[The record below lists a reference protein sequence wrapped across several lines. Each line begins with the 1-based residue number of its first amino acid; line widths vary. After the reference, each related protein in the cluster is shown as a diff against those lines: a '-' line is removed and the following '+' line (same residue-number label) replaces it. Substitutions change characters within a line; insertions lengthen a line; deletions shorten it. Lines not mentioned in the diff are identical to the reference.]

1 MIPARLRSSLAS
13 MTGIIRRVCG
23 AALQVRPVQRIWE
36 WIDEN
41 VVIPQIVGSV
51 NPGALDTSQMPFWRG
66 IYDLYWNRKTHYITI
81 CASARVGKTLF
92 AICCVMH
99 KIAIWPN
106 PILWLDPTRKTALSF
121 SRAELQ
127 AHFLEC
133 KPVKDLAIIDR
144 VHWTTLM
151 MKFLGTQFRM
161 VGGGAPTEL
170 GGFQSELVVINE
182 SDKVKHS
189 VKGEAPS
196 QELAIVR
203 SKQFWRTRKVIEES
217 TPTTEWGRIWRRFK
231 EGSQDYVY
239 CPCPH
244 CGHKQ
249 RFTFF
254 AEEKEVPFDADGKPL
269 PAGEKRTEKTGR
281 YKFDHLKTP
290 EGHYDLERVERETV
304 YECAGCQG
312 EIDQT
317 HQAWMLRRYE
327 LRSHNPKAPAD
338 HISVH
343 IWAALSPFEAFGMI
357 AKKFLLARGS
367 AAKMHD
373 FYNSD
378 LGLPFIRKATDIK
391 IDDIDAVIAR
401 SPEYFL
407 RSIPRKPEFL
417 TMCVDVQGD
426 GFWWSIRAHGLAYDQ
441 PDLPCWSALI
451 DYGAAVSWKQIEEI
465 AGIVAD
471 RDGHTNKYT
480 FTDADGTVSEY
491 VVTAGLIDSGFEA
504 QQNKKVYSFTLRNA
518 DVFSPSKGGGWQHL
532 RGQDVRTSPIND
544 DQQDLVWYYDD
555 GFKQQLYYHCIKEHK
570 RLWWLPRN
578 VGPDY
583 KAQLTAERTQEE
595 QQPNGETKLVW
606 KVEGEQGNHL
616 GDTEKMHEV
625 LFDAVIEAKLS
636 EIREQ
641 WFKDNPELAAALQ
654 VEEDQEDDQDQ
665 ESEELD

>member
-13 MTGIIRRVCG
+13 VPGIIRRVCF
-23 AALQVRPVQRIWE
+23 AALQVRPFQCIWE

-41 VVIPQIVGSV
+41 VVIPQIVGSI
-51 NPGALDTSQMPFWRG
+51 NPGALDTSKMPFWRG
-66 IYDLYWNRKTHYITI
+66 IYDLYWNRRTHFITI
-81 CASARVGKTLF
+81 CASARIGKTLF
-92 AICCVMH
+92 PICCAMH
-99 KIAIWPN
+99 KIAVWAG
-106 PILWLDPTRKTALSF
+106 PILWLDPTRKTAVAF

-127 AHFLEC
+127 AFFLEC
-133 KPVKDLAIIDR
+133 AAVKERAIIDKT
-144 VHWTTLM
+144 HWTTLM
-151 MKFLGTQFRM
+151 MHFLGCIFRI
-161 VGGGAPTEL
+161 VGGGSPAEL
-170 GGFQSELVVINE
+170 AGFQAELVIINE

-189 VKGEAPS
+189 VKAESPS

-203 SKQFWRTRKVIEES
+203 TKQFGHTRKIIEES

-231 EGSQDYVY
+231 EGSQHYVY
-239 CPCPH
+239 LPCPH

-249 RFTFF
+249 RLTFF

-269 PAGEKRTEKTGR
+269 APGTKRTEKTGR
-281 YKFDHLKTP
+281 FKFEHLKTP
-290 EGHYDLERVERETV
+290 EGHYDLQRVERETV

-312 EIDQT
+312 EINQS
-317 HQAWMLRRYE
+317 HQPWMLRRYE
-327 LRSHNPKAPAD
+327 LRSHNLKAPID
-338 HISVH
+338 DISVH
-343 IWAALSPFEAFGMI
+343 LWSALSPFEIWGMI

-401 SPEYFL
+401 SPEYLL

-426 GFWWSIRAHGLAYDQ
+426 GFWWSIRAHGLAFDQ

-451 DYGAAVSWKQIEEI
+451 DYGAAVSWAQIEEI
-465 AGIVAD
+465 AGIKAD
-471 RDGHTNKYT
+471 RDGHTNKYIY
-480 FTDADGTVSEY
+480 TDADGAITEY
-491 VVTAGLIDSGFEA
+491 LVDAGLIDSGFEA
-504 QQNKKVYSFTLRNA
+504 QQNKKVYSFTLKNA

-578 VGPDY
+578 TGPDY

-606 KVEGEQGNHL
+606 KVEGEQGNHI

-625 LFDAVIEAKLS
+625 LFDSAIEPKLA

-654 VEEDQEDDQDQ
+654 EEPEEEEHPEDEEDK
-665 ESEELD
+665 

>member
-1 MIPARLRSSLAS
+1 MIPARIRSSLAS
-13 MTGIIRRVCG
+13 VQAIISRVCL
-23 AALQVRPVQRIWE
+23 ASLQVRPVQRIWE

-51 NPGALDTSQMPFWRG
+51 NPGALDTAQMPFWRG
-66 IYDLYWNRKTHYITI
+66 IYDLYWNRKTHYVTI

-99 KIAIWPN
+99 KVGVWPG
-106 PILWLDPTRKTALSF
+106 PILWLDPTRKTAMAF

-127 AHFLEC
+127 PHFMEC
-133 KPVKDLAIIDR
+133 APVRDKAIIDKT
-144 VHWTTLM
+144 HWTALM
-151 MKFLGTQFRM
+151 MHFLGCIFRI
-161 VGGGAPTEL
+161 VGGGSPSEL
-170 GGFQSELVVINE
+170 AGFQAELVVINE
-182 SDKVKHS
+182 SDKVKHN
-189 VKGEAPS
+189 VKAESPS

-203 SKQFWRTRKVIEES
+203 TKQFRHTRKIIEES

-231 EGSQDYVY
+231 EGSQHYVY
-239 CPCPH
+239 LPCPH

-249 RFTFF
+249 RLTFF
-254 AEEKEVPFDADGKPL
+254 SEEKEVPFDEDGKPL
-269 PAGEKRTEKTGR
+269 ADGARRTEKTGR
-281 YKFDHLKTP
+281 FKFEHLKTS
-290 EGHYDLERVERETV
+290 EGHYCMQRVERETV
-304 YECAGCQG
+304 YECASCLK
-312 EIDQT
+312 EIDQL
-317 HQAWMLRRYE
+317 HLPWMGRRYE
-327 LRSHNPKAPAD
+327 LRSHNLKAPID
-338 HISVH
+338 DISVH
-343 IWAALSPFEAFGMI
+343 VWAALSPFEGWGML
-357 AKKFLLARGS
+357 AKKLLLARGS

-426 GFWWSIRAHGLAYDQ
+426 GFWWTIRAHGLAYDQ
-441 PDLPCWSALI
+441 PDLPCWTALV
-451 DYGAAVSWKQIEEI
+451 DYGAAVSWTQIEEI

-471 RDGHTNKYT
+471 KAGKTNKFT
-480 FTDADGTVSEY
+480 FTDEAGE
-491 VVTAGLIDSGFEA
+491 VVEFVVDAGLIDSGFEA
-504 QQNKKVYSFTLRNA
+504 QINKKVYSFTLKNA

-532 RGQDVRTSPIND
+532 RGQDVRTSPVND

-583 KAQLTAERTQEE
+583 KAQLTSERTQEE

-616 GDTEKMHEV
+616 ADTEKMHEV
-625 LFDAVIEAKLS
+625 LFDAVIEAKLA
-636 EIREQ
+636 EIREK
-641 WFKDNPELAAALQ
+641 WMKDHPDLAAALKEDGDEA
-654 VEEDQEDDQDQ
+654 EED
-665 ESEELD
+665 S

>member
-1 MIPARLRSSLAS
+1 MIPASLRPHLRNFVTIAR
-13 MTGIIRRVCG
+13 GIC
-23 AALQVRPVQRIWE
+23 AAVLMVRPAQRIWE
-36 WIDEN
+36 WIDEH
-41 VVIPQIVGSV
+41 VVIPQVVGSV
-51 NPGALDTSQMPFWRG
+51 NPGRLDTAQMPFWRG
-66 IYDLYWNRKTHYITI
+66 IYDLYWKRSTHYVTI

-92 AICCVMH
+92 AICCVLH
-99 KIAIWPN
+99 KIGIWPN
-106 PILWLDPTRKTALSF
+106 PILWLDPTRKTAVAF

-127 AHFLEC
+127 AHMLEC
-133 KPVKDLAIIDR
+133 EPVKARAIIDK

-151 MKFLGTQFRM
+151 MHFVGCIFRM
-161 VGGGAPTEL
+161 VGGGSPAEL
-170 GGFQSELVVINE
+170 AGFQAELVVINE

-189 VKGEAPS
+189 VKAESPS

-203 SKQFWRTRKVIEES
+203 TKQFRHTRKIIEES

-231 EGSQDYVY
+231 EGSQHYVY
-239 CPCPH
+239 LPCPH

-249 RFTFF
+249 RLTFF
-254 AEEKEVPFDADGKPL
+254 TEEKEVPFDADGKPL
-269 PAGEKRTEKTGR
+269 KPGEKRTEKTGR
-281 YKFDHLKTP
+281 FKFEHLKTA
-290 EGHYDLERVERETV
+290 EGHYDLQRVERETV

-312 EIDQT
+312 EINQS
-317 HQAWMLRRYE
+317 HQPWMLRRYE
-327 LRSHNPKAPAD
+327 LRSHNPKAPID
-338 HISVH
+338 DISVH
-343 IWAALSPFEAFGMI
+343 VWAALSPFEGWGMLS
-357 AKKFLLARGS
+357 KKFLLARGS

-391 IDDIDAVIAR
+391 IDDIEAVIAR

-407 RSIPRKPEFL
+407 RSIPRRPEFL

-441 PDLPCWSALI
+441 PDLPIWTALV
-451 DYGAAVSWKQIEEI
+451 DYGAAVSWPQIEEI
-465 AGIVAD
+465 AGISTDKA
-471 RDGHTNKYT
+471 GKINQYT
-480 FTDADGTVSEY
+480 FTDADGTVHEY
-491 VVTAGLIDSGFEA
+491 IVTAGLIDSGYEA
-504 QQNKKVYSFTLRNA
+504 QQNKKVYAFTLKNA

-532 RGQDVRTSPIND
+532 RGQDVRTSPVND
-544 DQQDLVWYYDD
+544 DQQELVWYYDD

-606 KVEGEQGNHL
+606 KVEGEQGNHI

-625 LFDAVIEAKLS
+625 LLDAAIEEKLS

-641 WFKDNPELAAALQ
+641 WFKDNPDLAAALQ
-654 VEEDQEDDQDQ
+654 EEEEAED
-665 ESEELD
+665 EEGED

>member
-1 MIPARLRSSLAS
+1 MIPARLRPHLAS
-13 MTGIIRRVCG
+13 FGGIARRVLG
-23 AALQVRPVQRIWE
+23 AALQVRPMQRIWE
-36 WIDEN
+36 WIDDH
-41 VVIPQIVGSV
+41 VVIPQIIGSV
-51 NPGALDTSQMPFWRG
+51 NPGALDTAQMPFWRG
-66 IYDLYWNRKTHYITI
+66 IYDLYWKRSTHFVTI

-92 AICCVMH
+92 AICCVLH

-106 PILWLDPTRKTALSF
+106 PILWLDPTRKTAVSF

-133 KPVKDLAIIDR
+133 PPVKERAIIDK

-151 MKFLGTQFRM
+151 MHFLGCIFRM
-161 VGGGAPTEL
+161 VGGGSPAEL
-170 GGFQSELVVINE
+170 AGFQAELVVINE

-189 VKGEAPS
+189 VKAESPS

-203 SKQFWRTRKVIEES
+203 TKQFHHTRKIIEES

-231 EGSQDYVY
+231 EGSQYYVY
-239 CPCPH
+239 LPCPH
-244 CGHKQ
+244 CKHMQ
-249 RFTFF
+249 RLTFF
-254 AEEKEVPFDADGKPL
+254 SEEKEVPFDADGKPL
-269 PAGEKRTEKTGR
+269 PAGTKRTEKTGR
-281 YKFDHLKTP
+281 FKFEHLKTA
-290 EGHYDLERVERETV
+290 EGHHDLERVERETV
-304 YECAGCQG
+304 YECGGCLA
-312 EIDQT
+312 EINQF
-317 HQAWMLRRYE
+317 HLPWMGRRYE
-327 LRSHNPKAPAD
+327 LRSHNPKAPVD

-343 IWAALSPFEAFGMI
+343 VWAALSCFEVWGAL

-373 FYNSD
+373 FFNSD

-407 RSIPRKPEFL
+407 KQIPRKPEFL

-426 GFWWSIRAHGLAYDQ
+426 GFWWSIRAWGLAFDQ
-441 PDLPCWSALI
+441 PDLPIWSALI
-451 DYGAAVSWKQIEEI
+451 DYGAAVSWAQIEEI
-465 AGIVAD
+465 AGITAD
-471 RDGHTNKYT
+471 KSGAVNLYVFSPSADDEISQHTV
-480 FTDADGTVSEY
+480 D
-491 VVTAGLIDSGFEA
+491 AGLVDSGYEA
-504 QQNKKVYSFTLRNA
+504 QQNKKVYSFTLKNA

-532 RGQDVRTSPIND
+532 RGQDVRTSPVND

-578 VGPDY
+578 VGADY
-583 KAQLTAERTQEE
+583 KAQLTAERTQEQ

-606 KVEGEQGNHL
+606 IVEGEQGNHL

-625 LFDAVIEAKLS
+625 LFDAAIEAKLS

-641 WFKDNPELAAALQ
+641 WLKDHPDLAAALQ
-654 VEEDQEDDQDQ
+654 QEPEEEEDD
-665 ESEELD
+665 ESDA